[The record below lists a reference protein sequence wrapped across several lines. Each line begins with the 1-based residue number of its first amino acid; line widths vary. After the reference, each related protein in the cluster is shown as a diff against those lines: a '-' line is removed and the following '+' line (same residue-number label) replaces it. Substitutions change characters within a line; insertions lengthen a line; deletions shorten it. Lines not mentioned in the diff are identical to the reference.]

1 MESTPTR
8 NRMKQELTMETR
20 RRLALGLV
28 IGPVHKNRRRKQK
41 FNIITIAVGLA
52 ILAIAFIAAC
62 RPF

>member
-1 MESTPTR
+1 
-8 NRMKQELTMETR
+8 METR